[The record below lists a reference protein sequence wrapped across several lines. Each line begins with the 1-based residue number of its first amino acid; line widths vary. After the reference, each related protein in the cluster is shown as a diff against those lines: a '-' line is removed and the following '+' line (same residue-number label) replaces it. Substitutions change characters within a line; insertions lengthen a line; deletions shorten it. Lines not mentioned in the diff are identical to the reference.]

1 MLLERNHRPRRSGF
15 LWPSDLPINGPKRS
29 KRIPSEAASPAL
41 SGFSAA
47 SSRLP
52 WLLIRIRPGKYM
64 LGLPLLVPGSSPS
77 FLSPSPVSLSLS
89 LSISTAFLSPSPVG
103 LSLSLSNSTRT
114 GAATAR
120 AGTAAAASLLLLSPS
135 SSSPGLAP
143 CRPCPH
149 RPLTERGA
157 ARARACGARPRPRRG
172 ASGRAGGRRRRCPSV
187 MPPPSA
193 LCVLDCY
200 RKP

>member
-1 MLLERNHRPRRSGF
+1 MLLRQNHRPRRPEI

-29 KRIPSEAASPAL
+29 KRVPSEAAFPAL

-52 WLLIRIRPGKYM
+52 WLLIRIWPGKYI
-64 LGLPLLVPGSSPS
+64 LGLPLLVSESSPN
-77 FLSPSPVSLSLS
+77 FLSPSPLGLSLSLS
-89 LSISTAFLSPSPVG
+89 LSISM
-103 LSLSLSNSTRT
+103 RT

-120 AGTAAAASLLLLSPS
+120 AGTAAAAGLLLLSPS